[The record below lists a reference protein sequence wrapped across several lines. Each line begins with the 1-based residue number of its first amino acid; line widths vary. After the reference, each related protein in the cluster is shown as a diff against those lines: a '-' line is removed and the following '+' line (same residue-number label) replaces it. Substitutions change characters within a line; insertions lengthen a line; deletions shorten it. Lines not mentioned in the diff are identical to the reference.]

1 MTSDQART
9 SDQQQLQHLVEVWHA
24 SAQDTIALLRTIE
37 GDEWSLPTDLPGW
50 DVRAIAAHLAH
61 LESQLAGHPQVE
73 VEVPPAPHI
82 KGLLGQFT
90 EAGVIA
96 RAGRS
101 TDELIDELETA
112 VEQRHSEMTSN
123 PPTDASAVGPGFA
136 ALTGWSWL
144 TLLTN
149 RPIDLWMHDQD
160 IRRALG
166 RPGDLDRPG
175 AAHAATVYGKS
186 LPFVL
191 GKKVGAAPGTTVVLE
206 VTGRHE
212 RTLAAH
218 VGENGRGAPLAEAP
232 SSPDTR
238 LVMDFETWIKLAGG
252 RCTPDDVQVEVH
264 GDADLARQVL
274 DNLGVTL

>member
-1 MTSDQART
+1 MTTDT
-9 SDQQQLQHLVEVWHA
+9 ELLQQLVEVWHE
-24 SAQDTIALLRTIE
+24 SCKDTIALLRTIE
-37 GDEWSLPTDLPGW
+37 GDEWSRPTDLPGW

-61 LESQLAGHPQVE
+61 LESQLAGHPQEE

-82 KGLLGQFT
+82 RGLLGEFT

-101 TDELIDELETA
+101 TDELIDELEAA
-112 VEQRHSEMTSN
+112 VAQRYAEMTGN
-123 PPTDASAVGPGFA
+123 PPADASATGPGFA

-160 IRRALG
+160 IRRALD

-175 AAHAATVYGKS
+175 AAHAAMVYGKS

-206 VTGRHE
+206 ITGRHE

-218 VGENGRGAPLAEAP
+218 VGDDGRGRPLAEVP
-232 SSPDTR
+232 SNPDAR

-252 RCTPDDVQVEVH
+252 RCTPADVQVEVH
-264 GDADLARQVL
+264 GDADLAQRVL